1 MFLCPTDVTT
11 SNYGTAELKFKLILH
26 VHGPGSPAPAVMP
39 IVTRKF
45 ITVDPLVFKEGINY
59 SSKVFGSHFPAVWAV
74 ILDMRAML
82 RNLIYTN
89 TGTSKSCDI
98 FSLHATEFLS
108 ELEVVSGG
116 LGQPI
121 KKGMFSLHVILS
133 LILAHRNG
141 VQPDWVCRI
150 HVTCRTKNPEFGMSC
165 MIPCEFH
172 SMLDKSNLWNVSVR
186 VAVLRL
192 LNLTN
197 GVRPGKVQVDGK
209 QSCKYGNRFYILSSL
224 ANLQQTYYWSH
235 QQGKRPTGEIVQV
248 CNHKSITFMYNCW
261 PQLHTIYDLAVLMY
275 YQSLLLCTLHA
286 TWHYTLHYHHLALWV
301 DWHPWIW

>member
-1 MFLCPTDVTT
+1 MASIKLLIILQHSHSAPLTLAPSSSVSLLISAQGSSIGSISWDCAFEELPRPTDVTSSMFLCPTDVTT

-150 HVTCRTKNPEFGMSC
+150 HVTCRTKNPEFGMLC

-172 SMLDKSNLWNVSVR
+172 SMLDKSNL
-186 VAVLRL
+186 
-192 LNLTN
+192 
-197 GVRPGKVQVDGK
+197 
-209 QSCKYGNRFYILSSL
+209 
-224 ANLQQTYYWSH
+224 
-235 QQGKRPTGEIVQV
+235 
-248 CNHKSITFMYNCW
+248 
-261 PQLHTIYDLAVLMY
+261 
-275 YQSLLLCTLHA
+275 
-286 TWHYTLHYHHLALWV
+286 
-301 DWHPWIW
+301 

>member
-165 MIPCEFH
+165 TIPCEFH
-172 SMLDKSNLWNVSVR
+172 SMSDKCPQLMQERYSYQRSMMAHTNALACNPKKSDKGGFDINVKKSTPEELQTQIMAILGIRSYNEGISSIDFMREAKTGVS
-186 VAVLRL
+186 ALRL
-192 LNLTN
+192 QHCGAHLKIRNLL
-197 GVRPGKVQVDGK
+197 D
-209 QSCKYGNRFYILSSL
+209 
-224 ANLQQTYYWSH
+224 
-235 QQGKRPTGEIVQV
+235 
-248 CNHKSITFMYNCW
+248 
-261 PQLHTIYDLAVLMY
+261 
-275 YQSLLLCTLHA
+275 
-286 TWHYTLHYHHLALWV
+286 
-301 DWHPWIW
+301 PW